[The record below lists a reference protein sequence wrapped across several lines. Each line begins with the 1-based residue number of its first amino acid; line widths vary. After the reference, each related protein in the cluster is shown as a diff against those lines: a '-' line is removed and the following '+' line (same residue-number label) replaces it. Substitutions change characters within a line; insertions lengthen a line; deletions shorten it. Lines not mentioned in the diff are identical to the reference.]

1 MRFTAGWTVHLPD
14 SHRDGGEVRTI
25 ATAADV
31 DALVV
36 ELGKDASEVAWIHHA
51 DRPLI
56 PAPFTGE
63 PGPDHILNAGIAY
76 GYGYLGYL
84 DPDHD
89 FHHPVGDP
97 ASPVY
102 HSDSEEF
109 DAGSGIP
116 VETLTSALKEFLATA
131 QRPTCVDWTPASP

>member
-1 MRFTAGWTVHLPD
+1 MSFTARWSIRDV
-14 SHRDGGEVRTI
+14 DGGPDKGAIRTVTTDAEVDDLVGLLSDDV
-25 ATAADV
+25 AETAR
-31 DALVV
+31 
-36 ELGKDASEVAWIHHA
+36 IHHA
-51 DRPLI
+51 DRPLV
-56 PAPFTGE
+56 PAPFTGK
-63 PGPDHILNAGIAY
+63 PGADHVLTAAVHA

-89 FHHPVGDP
+89 FGHPVGDP